1 LNKSI
6 VAIAIC
12 VLALGGAARADI
24 IYTVDL
30 SIDGGSVTGTIE
42 TNGIGIITPTDIVAY
57 NLEVS
62 DPADTPSS
70 YDLNPSDSF
79 LDYGGTDLVASLS
92 QLTFDTSTETE
103 AYFLFFSNDR
113 NTYFCVQDQ
122 DVVCYGKTG
131 GLGVNTARNMNNG
144 ATPTYVTTD
153 GVTLIGTAKAIPE
166 PSSLFLLLTTLL
178 AVACVARKHYTRMR
192 PFR

>member
-1 LNKSI
+1 LSKSI

-42 TNGIGIITPTDIVAY
+42 TNGIGVITPTDIVAY

-92 QLTFDTSTETE
+92 QLTVDTSTETE

-113 NTYFCVQDQ
+113 NTYFCAQDQ
-122 DVVCYGKTG
+122 KVVCYGRTG
-131 GLGVNTARNMNNG
+131 GLGVNTARNTNG
-144 ATPTYVTTD
+144 DTPTYVTTD

-166 PSSLFLLLTTLL
+166 PSSLVLLLTTLL
-178 AVACVARKHYTRMR
+178 AVACVARKRYTRMR